1 MRAKSGRHYA
11 SISAGLSR
19 RGVLGAL
26 AAAPALGGCQDLI
39 EDVFDNCPDGADTSV
54 VDWIP
59 DIAHPVFAGV
69 QDLTPAQGA
78 PRNMLVYHPAS
89 GPLEA
94 PILKQCAARWPV
106 VLFLHGMPP
115 TGFSGAWY
123 RQWVSL
129 PVTLARS
136 GYVVVVPDHDARLI
150 ENGPDIPV
158 ANAMADID
166 FIRNTWADAE
176 WVDKRPTSTAV
187 VGHSY
192 GASIAAHLAATHEVG
207 ALACWS
213 GNFILEGSAL
223 AALRR
228 VTKPSF
234 LMWGK
239 GNNNPHEDL
248 DQVDNWD
255 GLTQDKYAA
264 VYEGEHFDYVSPAAG
279 GTPRGP
285 CPDIG
290 GMAGDLTA
298 LFVASN
304 IFSLTQVGVDLR
316 AAPVTLT
323 PQQQAFA
330 DGHLA
335 TLSSGFTARGCRLDM
350 RWNVGGATG
359 TRSFGLP

>member
-1 MRAKSGRHYA
+1 M
-11 SISAGLSR
+11 LS
-19 RGVLGAL
+19 AL
-26 AAAPALGGCQDLI
+26 AAAPALSGCRELI
-39 EDVFDNCPDGADTSV
+39 EDVLETCPDDVGTSPV
-54 VDWIP
+54 GWIP
-59 DIAHPVFAGV
+59 DIAHPVFAGI

-78 PRNMLVYHPAS
+78 PRNMLVYYPAS

-94 PILKQCAARWPV
+94 PILKQCAVRWPV

-115 TGFSGAWY
+115 MQYSGAPWY
-123 RQWVSL
+123 RAWVSL

-136 GYVVVVPDHDARLI
+136 GYVVIVPDHNAQLI
-150 ENGPDIPV
+150 ENGPAIPV
-158 ANAMADID
+158 ADAMRDIE
-166 FIRNTWADAE
+166 FIRTTWADSE
-176 WVDKRPTSTAV
+176 WVDKRPTSTV
-187 VGHSY
+187 VAGHSD
-192 GASIAAHLAATHEVG
+192 GAALATHLATMHEVG

-213 GNFILEGSAL
+213 GNFILEGEAL
-223 AALRR
+223 AALRQ
-228 VTKPSF
+228 VTKPTF

-239 GNNNPHEDL
+239 GAHTQFEDL
-248 DQVDNWD
+248 DQAHTWD
-255 GLTQDKYAA
+255 GLTQAKYAA
-264 VYEGEHFDYVSPAAG
+264 VFEGEHFDYVSAAAG
-279 GTPRGP
+279 GSPRGP

-323 PQQQAFA
+323 PQQQAYA

-335 TLSSGFTARGCRLDM
+335 TLGGGFTARGCRLDL